1 MNNRID
7 IVCHAFPS
15 LRGDY
20 MKSTVQLMKELAATN
35 NVLYVDYAYSIKDVL
50 INSRSNKYIPV
61 KRILGLNAALEKVQL
76 ENGAFI
82 HVLSL
87 PPVIPFNWINNNSL
101 LNFVQ
106 GINQKIINGRIKSAM
121 KKLNMNSP
129 IVVNAFNPFFNSVKQ
144 SGFKQK
150 ATIYYCYDN
159 IAASNWASKHGQRL
173 ENDYAKQIDA
183 LIFSSEALL
192 ESKSISGKK
201 SFVVNNGVD
210 LTIFENEM
218 KKGFPKNNSDEINIG
233 YVGSVDD
240 RLDYDLLE
248 QTISNFSTWK
258 FHFIGRIMSASV
270 DSLKKY
276 SNVKL
281 YGAVDVNQLPAMM
294 KNFNAGIIPFIKDDF
309 TKNIYPMKANEY
321 LALGLPVVMTNFA
334 QLNDLANFVS
344 AVDAKDFIQS
354 LTLEIKN
361 DTFEKK
367 QQRVKIAISNSWKNK
382 AAAFEKI
389 LHQYA

>member
-1 MNNRID
+1 MNKRLD

-15 LRGDY
+15 WRGDY

-173 ENDYAKQIDA
+173 ENDFAKQIDA

-248 QTISNFSTWK
+248 QTISNFPTWK
-258 FHFIGRIMSASV
+258 FHFIGRIMSASA

>member
-1 MNNRID
+1 MNKRLD

-15 LRGDY
+15 WRGDY

-50 INSRSNKYIPV
+50 VNTRHNKYIPV
-61 KRILGLNAALEKVQL
+61 KRILGLDAALEKVQL

-106 GINQKIINGRIKSAM
+106 GINKKLINGRIKSAM

-144 SGFKQK
+144 SGYKQK

-173 ENDYAKQIDA
+173 ENDFAKQVDA
-183 LIFSSEALL
+183 LIFSTEALL

-218 KKGFPKNNSDEINIG
+218 KKGFPKHNSDEINIG

-248 QTISNFSTWK
+248 QTISNFSNWK
-258 FHFIGRIMSASV
+258 FHFIGRIMSASA
-270 DSLKKY
+270 DRLNKY

-294 KNFNAGIIPFIKDDF
+294 KNFNAGIIPFVKDDF
-309 TKNIYPMKANEY
+309 TRNIYPMKANEY

>member
-1 MNNRID
+1 MNKRLD

-15 LRGDY
+15 WRGDY

-50 INSRSNKYIPV
+50 VNTRHNKYIPV
-61 KRILGLNAALEKVQL
+61 KRILGLDAAIEKVQL

-101 LNFVQ
+101 LNLVQ

-173 ENDYAKQIDA
+173 ENDFAKQADA
-183 LIFSSEALL
+183 LIFSSEALQQ
-192 ESKSISGKK
+192 SKSIAGKI
-201 SFVVNNGVD
+201 SFVVTNGVD
-210 LTIFENEM
+210 LSIFENEM
-218 KKGFPKNNSDEINIG
+218 EKGFSKNNSDEINIG

-248 QTISNFSTWK
+248 QTISNFPTWK
-258 FHFIGRIMSASV
+258 FHFIGRIMSASA
-270 DSLKKY
+270 DRLNKY

-294 KNFNAGIIPFIKDDF
+294 KNFNAGIIPFKKDEF

-382 AAAFEKI
+382 AVAFEKI